1 MSRKH
6 LERVIHTEAVFASI
20 LGNLVKVPGKIGV
33 RQKIANYEAKNLPIS
48 FFSWMNLTLAND
60 SAASS
65 IACNGEN
72 SVKKRYLAGMPT
84 WQMCDD
90 IQNLIEAILATV
102 GDIHKFDNLGL
113 EVARVGLCPKYAPGN
128 LNCPRLQLCFTPH
141 QSSCIAHFVSS
152 L

>member
-1 MSRKH
+1 MSIKMQQYGNKSISVGRTLSVSSTPKQYLPVSWEISSKY
-6 LERVIHTEAVFASI
+6 LEKLAF
-20 LGNLVKVPGKIGV
+20 VKF
-33 RQKIANYEAKNLPIS
+33 RQIMKPNLPIS

-90 IQNLIEAILATV
+90 IQNLIEAILATI
-102 GDIHKFDNLGL
+102 GDIHKFDNLSL
-113 EVARVGLCPKYAPGN
+113 E
-128 LNCPRLQLCFTPH
+128 
-141 QSSCIAHFVSS
+141 IAS
-152 L
+152 